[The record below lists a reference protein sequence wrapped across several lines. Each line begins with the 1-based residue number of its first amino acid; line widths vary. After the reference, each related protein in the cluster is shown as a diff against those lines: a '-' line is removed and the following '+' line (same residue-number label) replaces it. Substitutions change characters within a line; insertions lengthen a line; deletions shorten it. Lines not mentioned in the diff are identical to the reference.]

1 MFVSRQ
7 IENVVKCASSKLVDD
22 ARKEELRAEKAA
34 AEGDDG
40 F

>member
-1 MFVSRQ
+1 MFKQSGG
-7 IENVVKCASSKLVDD
+7 KCASSKLVDD